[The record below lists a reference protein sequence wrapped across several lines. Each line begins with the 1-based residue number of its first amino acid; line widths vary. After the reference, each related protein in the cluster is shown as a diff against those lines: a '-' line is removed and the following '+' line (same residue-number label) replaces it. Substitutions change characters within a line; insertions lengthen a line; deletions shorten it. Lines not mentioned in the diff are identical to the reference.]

1 MNPEMVTPELL
12 ARSVIAVPPL
22 ARHEDLRL
30 NHQAN
35 RKLIGYLESGG
46 ISTLLYGGNAVF
58 YHISLSEMEEV
69 LRCLA
74 DSASAG
80 TTVIPSVGPAF
91 GTMMDQAI
99 IVREFAFPTVMVLP
113 QAEIATSAGRALG
126 TRIFAERFG
135 KPVVLYLKHDGAMT
149 VSDVQHLCDEGIVS
163 AIKYAVV
170 RKDPKQDDYLKHLV
184 DEVDPRLIVSG
195 IGEQPALDHMKH
207 FQLQGFTSGC
217 VCVAPGMSQAI
228 LLAAQK
234 GQWEVADRLRVK
246 FEALEDLR
254 NAINPIRVLHSAVRL
269 AGVAD
274 TGTILPLL
282 SPTSSVEDQS
292 IGEAAQKLF
301 DQEVEYRH
309 QRA

>member
-1 MNPEMVTPELL
+1 
-12 ARSVIAVPPL
+12 
-22 ARHEDLRL
+22 
-30 NHQAN
+30 
-35 RKLIGYLESGG
+35 
-46 ISTLLYGGNAVF
+46 
-58 YHISLSEMEEV
+58 
-69 LRCLA
+69 
-74 DSASAG
+74 
-80 TTVIPSVGPAF
+80 
-91 GTMMDQAI
+91 
-99 IVREFAFPTVMVLP
+99 
-113 QAEIATSAGRALG
+113 
-126 TRIFAERFG
+126 
-135 KPVVLYLKHDGAMT
+135 
-149 VSDVQHLCDEGIVS
+149 
-163 AIKYAVV
+163 
-170 RKDPKQDDYLKHLV
+170 
-184 DEVDPRLIVSG
+184 
-195 IGEQPALDHMKH
+195 MKH